1 MLRISSV
8 WRIRQIKY
16 PAASNRVLFYV
27 CFMKFCLALNSYKLI
42 KLRERVMEK
51 SKSKKYEMDMCSGSL
66 FQKIVIFYVPLML
79 SGVLQ
84 LLFNAADVVVV
95 GRFAGN
101 EALAA
106 VGSTSSLIN
115 LLVNIFIGLSVGT
128 NVLVARYYG
137 AGQKKE
143 LSEMVHTAIMTSIV
157 GGLFL
162 VAAGGLL
169 AKPALELMGTPEDV
183 INHSVLYMR
192 IFFIGMPVM
201 MVYNF
206 GAAIL
211 RAVGDTRRPLY
222 YLLTAGVVNVILNL
236 IFVIAFSM
244 GVAGVA
250 AATVISQVISAL
262 LILRCLARTESDYRL
277 NLRELRIV
285 PNKLVKMVQI
295 GVPAGLQGALFSIS
309 NVLIQSSVNSFGS
322 IAMAGNTAASNI
334 EGFVYTSMNAF
345 YQTNISFTG
354 QNFGAKN
361 YKRIGKILLI
371 CQALVIAVGLLM
383 GNSAYLFGNT
393 LLRLYSTDAEVIQFG
408 IRRMSIIATT
418 YFLCGMMDVMVGSLR
433 GIGYSIMPMLVSLT
447 GACLFRVVWIYTVFQ
462 RHHSLR
468 TLYISYPISWIL
480 TFTAHLICFIVVYRK
495 LKKDHFG
502 V

>member
-1 MLRISSV
+1 
-8 WRIRQIKY
+8 
-16 PAASNRVLFYV
+16 
-27 CFMKFCLALNSYKLI
+27 
-42 KLRERVMEK
+42 MEK

-66 FQKIVIFYVPLML
+66 FQKIVIFYFPLML

-462 RHHSLR
+462 RHYSLQ